1 MLSEAGIFNIKVNRV
16 LAPNYECG
24 EMTFKI
30 RFLKIANFHRKTPFF
45 KEVEI
50 LLCNQQEKVENL
62 KKNLGERY
70 RSTGEFENL
79 VFVSSIEL
87 PSMRYNAE
95 HTINKLIERVNFAEC
110 YKAKRKESLS
120 LWNRLILIR

>member
-1 MLSEAGIFNIKVNRV
+1 MDDISLYIDYIIMFGFYTPVSSFS
-16 LAPNYECG
+16 LPLH
-24 EMTFKI
+24 
-30 RFLKIANFHRKTPFF
+30 RFLKTANFHRKTPFF